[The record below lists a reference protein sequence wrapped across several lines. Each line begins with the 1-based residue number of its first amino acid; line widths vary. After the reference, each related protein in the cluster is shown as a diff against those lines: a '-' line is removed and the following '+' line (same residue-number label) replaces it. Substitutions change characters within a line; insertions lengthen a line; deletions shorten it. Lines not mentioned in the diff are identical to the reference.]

1 MINKERFWQKK
12 WSTRTHFGRKID
24 QWGKNSAE
32 KLINEDFQLFC
43 YGIPRWSVFLP
54 NSFLVDRFF
63 CRNVSSLIIFSA
75 KIFPRWSLFLPKSF
89 LIDHFFV
96 TTSTRIL
103 TFSSF
108 WGLKTPSKKFLA
120 IVMWLAENDLQYIK
134 FYLTTG
140 GSL

>member
-1 MINKERFWQKK
+1 MNYLSNLIFSIHNPNI
-12 WSTRTHFGRKID
+12 WSGFHDPIDCLNCSSFVVDHCVKLLLFLLFQVHFGR
-24 QWGKNSAE
+24 

-103 TFSSF
+103 TFLPF
-108 WGLKTPSKKFLA
+108 WGLKTPTKKF
-120 IVMWLAENDLQYIK
+120 
-134 FYLTTG
+134 
-140 GSL
+140 